1 MPIKNKRTK
10 HNTVPVEC
18 IENRNTT
25 YVMGGQ
31 QSKVTSGGSLQGAY
45 APSITQV
52 PQENLPS
59 KDKKRTF
66 AVRVPATVR
75 GVTDGVTT
83 MVVSIGDG
91 ASKRIKMPKGLK
103 KGDKF
108 TFSIVEA
115 ETDKVFASTLP
126 TIPGMEVVQSKPII
140 WGSVSHSFLAGQH
153 NQQVMGQQVG
163 QLMQDAQAKILEQV
177 LEHGCNAVL
186 GMTFNVTNDSSGEY
200 GNKKIVIVTACGT
213 PCIVVP
219 TTTAI
224 AVDADVIIEPL
235 YG

>member
-1 MPIKNKRTK
+1 
-10 HNTVPVEC
+10 
-18 IENRNTT
+18 
-25 YVMGGQ
+25 MGGQ

-52 PQENLPS
+52 PRENLPS
-59 KDKKRTF
+59 KNKKRTF
-66 AVRVPATVR
+66 AAHVPDTVR
-75 GVTDGVTT
+75 GVTDGMTT
-83 MVVSIGDG
+83 MSVSIGG
-91 ASKRIKMPKGLK
+91 ANKRIKIPKGLK

-108 TFSIVEA
+108 TFSIVES
-115 ETDKVFASTLP
+115 EIEKVFASTLP

-140 WGSVSHSFLAGQH
+140 WGSVAHSFQAGQH
-153 NQQVMGQQVG
+153 NQQVMGQRVG
-163 QLMQDAQAKILEQV
+163 QLMQEAQSKILEQV
-177 LEHGCNAVL
+177 LEHRCNAVL

-200 GNKKIVIVTACGT
+200 GRQKLVIVTACGT